1 MYAVVQTGGKQYRV
15 AAGDVVFV
23 EKLPV
28 EAGGEVELD
37 RVLMIGD
44 DSEPLLGAPLI
55 EGARVAATVLDQT
68 RADRIL
74 VFKKRRR
81 HKYRRKQGHRQHL
94 TVLRIEEIL
103 KPGAK
108 RAKAKPAP
116 KKALVKKEKAE
127 TPAAKTEAKKAAPK
141 AAAKVPAKKAAAG
154 KAAKPEAPKAPEA
167 KAKTAPKK
175 AAAGKA
181 AKQAAPKSAKAP
193 TKATKSKSAKP
204 AKSKE

>member
-116 KKALVKKEKAE
+116 EKVGAKKVGAKKEKAE
-127 TPAAKTEAKKAAPK
+127 ASDVKPAVKEAAPKAAPKKETAEKSEAKAKKAAPK
-141 AAAKVPAKKAAAG
+141 
-154 KAAKPEAPKAPEA
+154 
-167 KAKTAPKK
+167 
-175 AAAGKA
+175 
-181 AKQAAPKSAKAP
+181 SAEP
-193 TKATKSKSAKP
+193 PSKSAK
-204 AKSKE
+204 SKE

>member
-28 EAGGEVELD
+28 EAGGEIELD
-37 RVLMIGD
+37 RVLMIGGD
-44 DSEPLLGAPLI
+44 IGGDKEPLLGAPLI
-55 EGARVAATVLDQT
+55 EGARVAATVLDQA
-68 RADRIL
+68 RADRII
-74 VFKKRRR
+74 VFKKKRR
-81 HKYRRKQGHRQHL
+81 HKYRRKQGHRQYL

-116 KKALVKKEKAE
+116 KKASVKKEKAE
-127 TPAAKTEAKKAAPK
+127 TPAPEKTAAEK
-141 AAAKVPAKKAAAG
+141 T
-154 KAAKPEAPKAPEA
+154 AKPEAKA
-167 KAKTAPKK
+167 KTAKTAPKK

-181 AKQAAPKSAKAP
+181 AEDKGTDKAAKSAKSPRKPA
-193 TKATKSKSAKP
+193 KSKSAKP
-204 AKSKE
+204 KE